1 MSGGDQMPDRFP
13 LPSTASRCVL
23 FAALSLTASLSA
35 CKPPPTDAAVAR
47 VSLLAPMGGPSA
59 PLASPDTTGA
69 IWTSTPSNPLR
80 LVYGVPGK
88 PVLLALE
95 CLAPATPEAKLR
107 ITRHAPADAGA
118 SALLALIGNGLIG
131 RFPVAATPVGGTAFW
146 QGEVPALQREWDALK
161 PVREAT
167 VTVPGAGL
175 VRLNPSPLPLA
186 LVKACRGPETPAL
199 PAAPA

>member
-1 MSGGDQMPDRFP
+1 MPDRFP
-13 LPSTASRCVL
+13 KARAVC
-23 FAALSLTASLSA
+23 FAALSLAAALSA

-47 VSLLAPMGGPSA
+47 VSLVAPAGGPSA
-59 PLASPDTTGA
+59 PLASPDTNGA
-69 IWTSTPSNPLR
+69 IWTSTPANPLR
-80 LVYGVPGK
+80 MVYGVPGK

-118 SALLALIGNGLIG
+118 SALLALIGNGWIG
-131 RFPVAATPVGGTAFW
+131 RFPVAATPIGGQALW

-186 LVKACRGPETPAL
+186 LINACRGPAMPAL